1 MPSYGCLSKKNV
13 LVFNLK
19 VFSLL
24 RASCWFSALVTFHIF
39 MCSSEF
45 SNWRLK
51 SSLNQFYI
59 SFSRRYIIK
68 SRWKKEKIKN
78 TEKHCATN
86 PMKQNGKKIN
96 IRHST
101 VLKLPPMPAAAV
113 RIKVENL
120 QPAWQDRSEEKRKIT
135 AARLREIKQIDGKD
149 LKFNLYCFSC
159 YRWWFHCCCTR
170 SLAISSSLH
179 SGVYQSIYW
188 LRHSPLSLILN
199 CDT

>member
-1 MPSYGCLSKKNV
+1 M
-13 LVFNLK
+13 
-19 VFSLL
+19 
-24 RASCWFSALVTFHIF
+24 
-39 MCSSEF
+39 
-45 SNWRLK
+45 
-51 SSLNQFYI
+51 
-59 SFSRRYIIK
+59 
-68 SRWKKEKIKN
+68 EKRERKN

-159 YRWWFHCCCTR
+159 YR
-170 SLAISSSLH
+170 
-179 SGVYQSIYW
+179 
-188 LRHSPLSLILN
+188 
-199 CDT
+199 